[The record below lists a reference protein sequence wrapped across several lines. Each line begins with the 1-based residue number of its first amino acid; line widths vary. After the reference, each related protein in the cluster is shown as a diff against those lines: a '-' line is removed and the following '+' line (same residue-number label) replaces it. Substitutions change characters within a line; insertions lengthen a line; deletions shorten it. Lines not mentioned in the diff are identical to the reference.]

1 MSTLSKSI
9 LPYYHKTWA
18 HRCSGTEMR
27 CSLAV
32 RTTGFPP
39 GDPGSTPGS
48 ARESFSFF
56 IVNGAS
62 KGDLNE
68 SIKFCPKQPKN
79 RNAPSEPI
87 KLHLVRYRGTVVWRL
102 EKWSLP
108 DENEVYKGPTA
119 DALEPENWEFHY
131 HLRSWTLVSRLQRRD
146 LQYGLAL

>member
-48 ARESFSFF
+48 AKESFSFF

-68 SIKFCPKQPKN
+68 SIKFCPKQPKI
-79 RNAPSEPI
+79 EM
-87 KLHLVRYRGTVVWRL
+87 L
-102 EKWSLP
+102 
-108 DENEVYKGPTA
+108 
-119 DALEPENWEFHY
+119 
-131 HLRSWTLVSRLQRRD
+131 LRSQSNFI
-146 LQYGLAL
+146 